1 MENLST
7 HSSKA
12 VSNTAI
18 KKPKFVKNRFTELKI
33 KINKKKE
40 STSEAS
46 AKAANLNDEKTKK
59 LNLDKTKAMIDKDLD
74 NDKLLIKII
83 DNHTIYN
90 YLDDFFYR
98 SGDFDLEKDEQS
110 DNLGTE
116 NAKNFSETSQEFF
129 KKFRKFNDHTRK
141 GLLKQLT
148 PSNGFI
154 KASQEV
160 MIVPNPIAFVNKS
173 GESGTINLK

>member
-1 MENLST
+1 MEQLST
-7 HSSKA
+7 NSIKTASLSRKKSSR
-12 VSNTAI
+12 
-18 KKPKFVKNRFTELKI
+18 FVKNRFTDLTL

-40 STSEAS
+40 GESVLIP
-46 AKAANLNDEKTKK
+46 KANIIHDEKLKK
-59 LNLDKTKAMIDKDLD
+59 VNLDKTKALIDKDLD

-98 SGDFDLEKDEQS
+98 SGEFDIEKDEAVEES
-110 DNLGTE
+110 GTE
-116 NAKNFSETSQEFF
+116 NVKNISETSQEFF

-141 GLLKQLT
+141 GLLKQMT

-154 KASQEV
+154 KASQEG
-160 MIVPNPIAFVNKS
+160 MIVPNPIAFINKT
-173 GESGTINLK
+173 GEYGSINLK